1 MIMYEIIVSL
11 LIINFFGMLSPGPDM
26 MLVLKYGSLNAKR
39 AAWYC
44 VGGIISGLAVHMMLG
59 LFGISLLIS
68 SNPMLFNVVR
78 WLGAAYLIYI
88 GIKSLRAGK
97 SEIEVDAGTLNYRPV
112 KAYLDG
118 LLCNLLNPKILMF
131 MVAAF
136 SQVIAPETPTSDK
149 LLISLS
155 IFVETAVLWSCF
167 IILLN
172 RGSLKSM
179 LNRYQ
184 DKINKATGG
193 LLITLGGF
201 IGLSS

>member
-1 MIMYEIIVSL
+1 MYEIIVSL

-26 MLVLKYGSLNAKR
+26 MLVLKYGSLSAKR

-44 VGGIISGLAVHMMLG
+44 VAGIISGLAIHMLLG
-59 LFGISLLIS
+59 LFGVSLLIS
-68 SNPMLFNVVR
+68 NHPMLFNMVR

-88 GIKSLRAGK
+88 GIKSLRAGNN
-97 SEIEVDAGTLNYRPV
+97 ELTVDTGTLAFRPG
-112 KAYLDG
+112 KAYRDG

-136 SQVIAPETPTSDK
+136 SQVIAPETPTTDK

-167 IILLN
+167 ILLLN
-172 RGSLKSM
+172 RGSLQRF

-184 DKINKATGG
+184 RRINKVTGG
-193 LLITLGGF
+193 LLISLGGF

>member
-1 MIMYEIIVSL
+1 MYEIIVSL
-11 LIINFFGMLSPGPDM
+11 LVVNFFGMLSPGPDM

-68 SNPMLFNVVR
+68 SHPMLFNVVR

-97 SEIEVDAGTLNYRPV
+97 SDIEVDAGTLNYRPT

-155 IFVETAVLWSCF
+155 IFLETAVMWSCF

-172 RGSLKSM
+172 RGALKQM

>member
-1 MIMYEIIVSL
+1 MYEVIVSL
-11 LIINFFGMLSPGPDM
+11 LIVNFFGMLSPGPDM

-39 AAWYC
+39 AAWFC

-68 SNPMLFNVVR
+68 SQPMLFDAVR

-97 SEIEVDAGTLNYRPV
+97 SEIEVDAGTLNYRPG

-155 IFVETAVLWSCF
+155 IFLETAVLWSCF

-172 RGSLKSM
+172 RGSLKQM

>member
-1 MIMYEIIVSL
+1 MYEIIVSL
-11 LIINFFGMLSPGPDM
+11 LVINFFGMLSPGPDM

-44 VGGIISGLAVHMMLG
+44 VAGIISGLAVHMILG
-59 LFGISLLIS
+59 VFGVSLLIS
-68 SNPMLFNVVR
+68 SNPMMFNVVR
-78 WLGAAYLIYI
+78 WLGAGYLVYI

-97 SEIEVDAGTLNYRPV
+97 SEICVETGTLNFRPR
-112 KAYLDG
+112 KAYFDG

-131 MVAAF
+131 TVAAF

-149 LLISLS
+149 VMIGLSL
-155 IFVETAVLWSCF
+155 FLETAVLWSCF
-167 IILLN
+167 ILLLN
-172 RGSLKSM
+172 RGGVSHL

-184 DKINKATGG
+184 NRINKATGG
-193 LLITLGGF
+193 LLISLGGF

>member
-1 MIMYEIIVSL
+1 MYEIIVSL
-11 LIINFFGMLSPGPDM
+11 LVVNFFGMLSPGPDM

-59 LFGISLLIS
+59 LFGIC
-68 SNPMLFNVVR
+68 
-78 WLGAAYLIYI
+78 AAYLIYI

-97 SEIEVDAGTLNYRPV
+97 SEIAVDAGTLNYRPT

-155 IFVETAVLWSCF
+155 IFLETAVLWSCF

-172 RGSLKSM
+172 RGTLKQM

>member
-1 MIMYEIIVSL
+1 MYEIIVSL
-11 LIINFFGMLSPGPDM
+11 LVINFFGMLSPGPDM

-44 VGGIISGLAVHMMLG
+44 VAGIISGLAVHMILG
-59 LFGISLLIS
+59 VFGVSLLIS
-68 SNPMLFNVVR
+68 SNPMMFNVVR
-78 WLGAAYLIYI
+78 WLGAGYLVYI

-97 SEIEVDAGTLNYRPV
+97 SEICVEAGTLNFRPR
-112 KAYLDG
+112 KAYFDG

-131 MVAAF
+131 TVAAF

-149 LLISLS
+149 VMIGLSL
-155 IFVETAVLWSCF
+155 FLETAVLWSCF
-167 IILLN
+167 ILLLK
-172 RGSLKSM
+172 RGGVSHL

-184 DKINKATGG
+184 NRINKATGG
-193 LLITLGGF
+193 LLIGLGGF

>member
-1 MIMYEIIVSL
+1 MYEIIVSL

-26 MLVLKYGSLNAKR
+26 MLVLKYGSLSAKR

-44 VGGIISGLAVHMMLG
+44 VAGIISGLAIHMLLG
-59 LFGISLLIS
+59 LFGVSLLIS
-68 SNPMLFNVVR
+68 SHPMLFNMVR

-88 GIKSLRAGK
+88 GIKSLRAGNN
-97 SEIEVDAGTLNYRPV
+97 ELAVDTGALAFSPA
-112 KAYLDG
+112 KAYRDG

-136 SQVIAPETPTSDK
+136 SQVIAPETPTTDK

-155 IFVETAVLWSCF
+155 IFIETAVLWSCF
-167 IILLN
+167 ILLLN
-172 RGSLKSM
+172 RGSLQRL

-184 DKINKATGG
+184 RRINKVTGG
-193 LLITLGGF
+193 LLVTLGGF

>member
-1 MIMYEIIVSL
+1 MYEIIVSL
-11 LIINFFGMLSPGPDM
+11 LVINFFGMLSPGPDM
-26 MLVLKYGSLNAKR
+26 MLVLKYGSLNARR

-44 VGGIISGLAVHMMLG
+44 VAGIVSGLAVHILLG

-68 SNPMLFNVVR
+68 THPMLFNVVR

-97 SEIEVDAGTLNYRPV
+97 SEICVDSGTLNFRPR
-112 KAYLDG
+112 KAYFDG

-149 LLISLS
+149 VMISLS

-167 IILLN
+167 ILLLN
-172 RGSLKSM
+172 RGGVSHL

-184 DKINKATGG
+184 NRINKATGG
-193 LLITLGGF
+193 LLIGLGGF
-201 IGLSS
+201 IGLSN

>member
-1 MIMYEIIVSL
+1 MYEIIVSL
-11 LIINFFGMLSPGPDM
+11 LVINFFGMLSPGPDM

-97 SEIEVDAGTLNYRPV
+97 SEIAVDAGTLNYRPT

-136 SQVIAPETPTSDK
+136 SQVIAPDTPTSDK

-155 IFVETAVLWSCF
+155 IFLETAVLWSCF

-172 RGSLKSM
+172 RGTLKQM

>member
-1 MIMYEIIVSL
+1 MYEIIVSL
-11 LIINFFGMLSPGPDM
+11 LVVNFFGMLSPGPDM
-26 MLVLKYGSLNAKR
+26 MLVLKYGSLSAKR

-44 VGGIISGLAVHMMLG
+44 VAGIVSGLAVHMMLG

-68 SNPMLFNVVR
+68 KQPMLFNVVR
-78 WLGAAYLIYI
+78 WFGAAYLIYI

-97 SEIEVDAGTLNYRPV
+97 SEISVESTTSSNFKPR
-112 KAYLDG
+112 KAYFDG

-149 LLISLS
+149 LMISLS

-167 IILLN
+167 ILLLH
-172 RGSLKSM
+172 RGSVGTL

-184 DKINKATGG
+184 SRINKMTGG
-193 LLITLGGF
+193 VLIGLGGF

>member
-1 MIMYEIIVSL
+1 MYEIIVSL
-11 LIINFFGMLSPGPDM
+11 LVINFFGMLSPGPDM

-88 GIKSLRAGK
+88 GVKSLRAGK
-97 SEIEVDAGTLNYRPV
+97 SEIEVDAGTLNYRPT

-172 RGSLKSM
+172 RGGLKPM

-193 LLITLGGF
+193 LLITLGSF

>member
-1 MIMYEIIVSL
+1 
-11 LIINFFGMLSPGPDM
+11 
-26 MLVLKYGSLNAKR
+26 
-39 AAWYC
+39 
-44 VGGIISGLAVHMMLG
+44 
-59 LFGISLLIS
+59 
-68 SNPMLFNVVR
+68 
-78 WLGAAYLIYI
+78 
-88 GIKSLRAGK
+88 
-97 SEIEVDAGTLNYRPV
+97 VDASTLNYRPA

-155 IFVETAVLWSCF
+155 IFLETAVLWSCF
-167 IILLN
+167 IMLLN
-172 RGSLKSM
+172 RGTLKQM

-193 LLITLGGF
+193 ILITLGSF

>member
-1 MIMYEIIVSL
+1 MYEIIVSL
-11 LIINFFGMLSPGPDM
+11 LVVNFFGMLSPGPDM

-68 SNPMLFNVVR
+68 SHPLLFNVVR

-97 SEIEVDAGTLNYRPV
+97 SDIEVDAGTLNYRPK

-155 IFVETAVLWSCF
+155 IFLETAVLWSCF

-172 RGSLKSM
+172 RGTLKQM

>member
-1 MIMYEIIVSL
+1 MYEIIVSL
-11 LIINFFGMLSPGPDM
+11 LVINFFGMLSPGPDM

-44 VGGIISGLAVHMMLG
+44 VAGIISGLAVHMILG
-59 LFGISLLIS
+59 VFGVSLLIS
-68 SNPMLFNVVR
+68 SNPMMFNVVR
-78 WLGAAYLIYI
+78 WLGAGYLVYI

-97 SEIEVDAGTLNYRPV
+97 SEICVEAGTLNFRPR
-112 KAYLDG
+112 KAYFDG

-131 MVAAF
+131 TVAAF

-149 LLISLS
+149 VMIGLSL
-155 IFVETAVLWSCF
+155 FLETAVLWSCF
-167 IILLN
+167 ILLLN
-172 RGSLKSM
+172 RGGVSHL

-184 DKINKATGG
+184 NRINKATGG
-193 LLITLGGF
+193 LLIGLGGF